1 MISSAPKT
9 ASLMK
14 GAIPYCLPRTKLP
27 TSSCTSLVLFT
38 SEARMNQR
46 TLPSGWTRKAIVRMS
61 STNQSQKSTTTNINQ
76 QFQHQ
81 QQQQAKDPHQIASDM
96 VKDAPDIRV
105 SGTEALASMTPE
117 QRMRNY
123 VTAFGLV
130 SFCIGVWYYSIQS
143 VGRADG
149 GVDELRAQAQEA
161 KDLRER
167 KSAEEQTAKEMA
179 QIDVTMSQY
188 GDEADDLVVAVA
200 APAEIAQQEEAALS
214 ASTDKNNKGSSKA
227 LWKRVVFFWKR
238 D

>member
-1 MISSAPKT
+1 MIRSASKAT
-9 ASLMK
+9 SLIRGAS
-14 GAIPYCLPRTKLP
+14 PCCLLTS
-27 TSSCTSLVLFT
+27 TSSGRTSLLVVK
-38 SEARMNQR
+38 EAAPIQKR
-46 TLPSGWTRKAIVRMS
+46 TLPSCWTKNKTMARMS
-61 STNQSQKSTTTNINQ
+61 STQQSPKSTTSNLNQ
-76 QFQHQ
+76 QQPQ
-81 QQQQAKDPHQIASDM
+81 QQMKDPHQIASDM

-149 GVDELRAQAQEA
+149 GIDELRAQAQEA
-161 KDLRER
+161 KDSRER
-167 KSAEEQTAKEMA
+167 KTAEEQNAQNMA

-188 GDEADDLVVAVA
+188 GQDADDLVVAVA
-200 APAEIAQQEEAALS
+200 APDEIAQQEEASLS
-214 ASTDKNNKGSSKA
+214 GGKDQKKGSSKA

-238 D
+238 DG

>member
-1 MISSAPKT
+1 MISSASKT
-9 ASLMK
+9 ASLIK
-14 GAIPYCLPRTKLP
+14 LSSRGTLQSVNGALMQKMTSPYPW
-27 TSSCTSLVLFT
+27 TSTNM
-38 SEARMNQR
+38 ARMF
-46 TLPSGWTRKAIVRMS
+46 
-61 STNQSQKSTTTNINQ
+61 STNQSQKKPSTNANLAQ
-76 QFQHQ
+76 QQ
-81 QQQQAKDPHQIASDM
+81 QQQQLQQQAKDPHQIASDM
-96 VKDAPDIRV
+96 VKDAPDTRI

-149 GVDELRAQAQEA
+149 GVDELRAEAQEA

-167 KSAEEQTAKEMA
+167 KSVEEQNAKEMA
-179 QIDVTMSQY
+179 QLDVTMSQY
-188 GDEADDLVVAVA
+188 GDEPDDLVVAVA
-200 APAEIAQQEEAALS
+200 APDEIAQREEAALS
-214 ASTDKNNKGSSKA
+214 SGTDNKRKGGSRP